1 MGDDD
6 DPFGLSNDAGRTR
19 IRPVASARPAAPVQ
33 GAPRSDSSPPKRPRT
48 VENPLI
54 SAFSMLLE
62 LAPALENPDPPSA
75 VENLRVQL
83 HTQLV
88 QSKDEA
94 VRQGASIVQA
104 DAAAWN
110 VAALIDDIVLN
121 TPWGGNST
129 WPRQTLVSTLYGDV
143 DSGSQFFDRLD
154 ELKRYPERDPD
165 LLELTF
171 LCLALGFRGKYRV
184 PGMAGTSSLDE
195 VRQAT
200 ARALRNPDKDS
211 APLAL
216 NWQGVVAENT
226 PTPFVLPLWTIG
238 IAALVL
244 LSLLYMLLS
253 INLSSRAQD
262 LAGLALR
269 LPPAERA
276 VISRPAQVP
285 DAPQIATP
293 IEPVSFDI
301 LPFYFDEVAANFRNV
316 VSGSENVSTAQLRLK
331 ATDPELFRSAKADV
345 NAVYLPLIV
354 SIAEV
359 TKLNID
365 LIGRIVIY
373 GHTDSVPVQRS
384 NPFTTNQG
392 LSEARAKTIALM
404 LADAGVP
411 ARILAF
417 QGKADSEPIGDN
429 TTREGRAQNR
439 RVEIVFQKKF

>member
-1 MGDDD
+1 MINDD

-19 IRPVASARPAAPVQ
+19 IRPVSSARASTPVQ
-33 GAPRSDSSPPKRPRT
+33 SSQGSDTPLPRRSRT
-48 VENPLI
+48 VENPLV

-62 LAPALENPDPPSA
+62 LAPALENPDPPLA
-75 VENLRVQL
+75 VEDLRVQL
-83 HTQLV
+83 HTQLI

-94 VRQGASIVQA
+94 VRLGASTVQA

-110 VAALIDDIVLN
+110 IAALIDDIVLN

-143 DSGSQFFDRLD
+143 DSGSQFFERLD

-171 LCLALGFRGKYRV
+171 LCLSLGFRGKYRV
-184 PGMAGTSSLDE
+184 PGMAGTSSLAE

-200 ARALRNPDKDS
+200 ARALKDPDKDG
-211 APLAL
+211 APLSL

-226 PTPFVLPLWTIG
+226 PAPFVLPLWAIG
-238 IAALVL
+238 IATVAL
-244 LSLLYMLLS
+244 LSLLYMFLS
-253 INLSSRAQD
+253 INLTSRAQN
-262 LAGLALR
+262 LSNLALR
-269 LPPAERA
+269 LPPTERA
-276 VISRPAQVP
+276 IISRPAKIA
-285 DAPQIATP
+285 DAPQVATP

-301 LPFYFDEVAANFRNV
+301 LPFYFDGVSPNFQNV
-316 VSGSENVSTAQLRLK
+316 LTGSENVSTAQLRLK
-331 ATDPELFRSAKADV
+331 ATNPELFRSAKSDV
-345 NAVYLPLIV
+345 NAVYGPLIV

-359 TKLNID
+359 TRLNID
-365 LIGRIVIY
+365 LIGRVVIY

-384 NPFTTNQG
+384 NPFVTNQG
-392 LSEARAKTIALM
+392 LSEARAKTIAQM

-411 ARILAF
+411 AEILAF

-429 TTREGRAQNR
+429 GTREGRAQNR